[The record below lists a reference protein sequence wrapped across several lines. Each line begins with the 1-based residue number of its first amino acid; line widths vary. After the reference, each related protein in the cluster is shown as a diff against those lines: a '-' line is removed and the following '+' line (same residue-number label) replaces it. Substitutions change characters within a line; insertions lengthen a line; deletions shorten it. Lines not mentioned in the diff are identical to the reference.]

1 MAASRTS
8 LPTRPRAGIRHR
20 DKVSPYDF
28 KRPERVG
35 KEQMRSLQTMH
46 EAFGRNFG
54 AALSAL
60 LRTIVELKLTS
71 VDQLTYSEFVF
82 SLENPTCFNLINA
95 APLEGQ
101 LILDINLSLLF
112 PIIDRLLGGGSDA
125 APPARRPLTEIELR
139 LVSRITDLFCK
150 EMKHAWENVLDLDLS
165 IDRVESNPQ
174 LVQIVPPNEVVVLIS
189 FELTL
194 GRRARHDEPVHP
206 VQLHRADQH
215 AALVPIAGSATARR
229 TATPENIQRISD
241 QLSDAVVEV
250 VVELAETNIS
260 TSDLIGLRVGDI
272 IATEKDVRAPARGV
286 RRRPAQI
293 SRPARRIQRPQGDS
307 GRRADSN
314 FMTPTPAYTR
324 SAAIVG
330 RGLPARL
337 RRASARQARSARH
350 RPTAQDLSVPR
361 NGRSASKNRGS
372 VISTRAHVLIVY
384 MTTVGTPV
392 ISHTSGFRRVRHS
405 QTVTPSSV
413 SAASN

>member
-1 MAASRTS
+1 MSDDVLSQAEVESLLSAMDGRESDVIADAATSR
-8 LPTRPRAGIRHR
+8 IRHR
-20 DKVSPYDF
+20 EKISPYDF

-46 EAFGRNFG
+46 EGFGRNFG
-54 AALSAL
+54 ASLSAL

-82 SLENPTCFNLINA
+82 SLENPTCFNLIKA

-112 PIIDRLLGGGSDA
+112 PIIDRLLGGGNDA

-150 EMKHAWENVLDLDLS
+150 EMKQAWENVLALDLS

-194 GRRARHDEPVHP
+194 GDARGMMNLCIPFNSIERISNRLSSNSWVSY
-206 VQLHRADQH
+206 
-215 AALVPIAGSATARR
+215 GTKK
-229 TATPENIQRISD
+229 ATPENIKRISG

-272 IATEKDVRAPARGV
+272 IATEKDVE
-286 RRRPAQI
+286 RPLVVSVEGRPKFHAQPGAFKG
-293 SRPARRIQRPQGDS
+293 RKAIQ
-307 GRRADSN
+307 
-314 FMTPTPAYTR
+314 
-324 SAAIVG
+324 V
-330 RGLPARL
+330 
-337 RRASARQARSARH
+337 
-350 RPTAQDLSVPR
+350 
-361 NGRSASKNRGS
+361 
-372 VISTRAHVLIVY
+372 
-384 MTTVGTPV
+384 VGT
-392 ISHTSGFRRVRHS
+392 IDS
-405 QTVTPSSV
+405 
-413 SAASN
+413 